1 MNLEQI
7 YISAVENLLND
18 NFYND
23 PFKHNQFILSNKKE
37 ILAILDKAEIQKNTQ
52 KLIEF
57 LILKKKYFYAI
68 IYLDLIVMKFPKN
81 YLAKFTLAKV
91 CHLANMSRAA
101 LLHMQKIPKEN
112 HTLEFLQLLSN
123 IYNKIQ
129 NFNECIKVLRKI
141 RLLDKVDVT
150 NTIMLLNCYK
160 RLKLFKEAET
170 ELITLQNLEV
180 PKVIKFHNEVML
192 DIAQDKFNIALD
204 KINSK
209 EKEFAEEHLIY
220 QAKAH
225 IFRKLRRF
233 KEALDQIT
241 ISKKLNAPNDLS
253 VYGCYFAMN
262 DFSNGYSFLVQATD
276 NDGITD
282 LLQSNGIT
290 LWNGENLDK
299 KQIFILNGEGIALD
313 DQIFFY
319 RYLLNIKEK
328 YDVDIFWCNSSERI
342 KCLFENDGINL
353 INIKN
358 IKQYIQNNK
367 NSYLT
372 TIPRMAKFFFQKDN
386 SKVINFRKFIKE
398 DINKSQFWDKYLNE
412 FKKNLRI
419 GINWKGDIKYQLDV
433 HRSINLNI
441 LKPIF
446 DINYIDYFILNNEIT
461 ENEINFISNFSNVHL
476 IDQKYF
482 ISEKQNAFCETIE
495 IIRNLDLVITTDTA
509 IAHLSAA
516 LGANTY
522 VLLEYSPYWY
532 WDNEEN
538 ENYYQNNKLKY
549 FKQTSAGDWDS
560 VIQAI
565 LEKLKF

>member
-18 NFYND
+18 NFHND

-81 YLAKFTLAKV
+81 YLARFTLAKV
-91 CHLANMSRAA
+91 CHLANMSKAA

-170 ELITLQNLEV
+170 ELITLKNLEV

-209 EKEFAEEHLIY
+209 VNEFVEEHLIY

-233 KEALDQIT
+233 KEALDQIA

-276 NDGITD
+276 NDGLTD
-282 LLQSNGIT
+282 LLRSNGIT

-299 KQIFILNGEGIALD
+299 KQIFILNGEGIALG

-342 KCLFENDGINL
+342 KFLFENDGINL
-353 INIKN
+353 ININN
-358 IKQYIQNNK
+358 IKQYIQKNK

-398 DINKSQFWDKYLNE
+398 DNNKSQFWDKYLNE
-412 FKKNLRI
+412 FKKKLRI
-419 GINWKGDIKYQLDV
+419 GINWKGDIRYQLDV

-446 DINYIDYFILNNEIT
+446 DVNYIDYFILNNEIT

-516 LGANTY
+516 LGAKTY

>member
-1 MNLEQI
+1 M
-7 YISAVENLLND
+7 
-18 NFYND
+18 
-23 PFKHNQFILSNKKE
+23 
-37 ILAILDKAEIQKNTQ
+37 
-52 KLIEF
+52 
-57 LILKKKYFYAI
+57 
-68 IYLDLIVMKFPKN
+68 
-81 YLAKFTLAKV
+81 
-91 CHLANMSRAA
+91 
-101 LLHMQKIPKEN
+101 
-112 HTLEFLQLLSN
+112 
-123 IYNKIQ
+123 
-129 NFNECIKVLRKI
+129 LRKI

-204 KINSK
+204 KINSNIND
-209 EKEFAEEHLIY
+209 FAEEYLIY
-220 QAKAH
+220 KAKAH
-225 IFRKLRRF
+225 VLIKLRRF
-233 KEALDQIT
+233 KEALDQIN
-241 ISKKLNAPNDLS
+241 IAKNYNAPNDLS
-253 VYGCYFAMN
+253 VYSCYFAIN

-276 NDGITD
+276 NNGLKD
-282 LLQSNGIT
+282 LLRSNGML

-299 KQIFILNGEGIALD
+299 KQIFILNGEGIALG

-342 KCLFENDGINL
+342 KFLFVNDGINL
-353 INIKN
+353 ININN
-358 IKQYIQNNK
+358 IKKYIQNNK
-367 NSYLT
+367 YSYLT
-372 TIPRMAKFFFQKDN
+372 TIPRMAQFFFQKDG

-398 DINKSQFWDKYLNE
+398 DNNKNQFWNKYLNE
-412 FKKNLRI
+412 FKKKLRI
-419 GINWKGDIKYQLDV
+419 GINWKGDVRYQSDV

-446 DINYIDYFILNNEIT
+446 DFNYIDYFILNNEIT
-461 ENEINFISNFSNVHL
+461 ENEINFISNFNNVHL

-509 IAHLSAA
+509 MAHLSAA
-516 LGANTY
+516 LGAKTY
-522 VLLEYSPYWY
+522 VLLEYSPFWY

-538 ENYYQNNKLKY
+538 ENYYQNKELKY
-549 FKQTSAGDWDS
+549 FKQSSAGDWNS
-560 VIQAI
+560 SIQAI
-565 LEKLKF
+565 LGKLKF

>member
-7 YISAVENLLND
+7 YTSAVENLLND
-18 NFYND
+18 KFHND

-37 ILAILDKAEIQKNTQ
+37 ILEILDKAENQKKTQ
-52 KLIEF
+52 KLIEY

-68 IYLDLIVMKFPKN
+68 IYLDLVVMKFPKN
-81 YLAKFTLAKV
+81 YLARFTLAKV
-91 CHLANMSRAA
+91 CHLANMSKAA
-101 LLHMQKIPKEN
+101 LLHMQKIPKQN

-129 NFNECIKVLRKI
+129 NFNECIKALMKI

-180 PKVIKFHNEVML
+180 PKIIKFHNEVML

-209 EKEFAEEHLIY
+209 HKDFAEEHLIY

-225 IFRKLRRF
+225 VFRKLRRF
-233 KEALDQIT
+233 KEALDQIN
-241 ISKKLNAPNDLS
+241 IAKKLNAPNDLS

-262 DFSNGYSFLVQATD
+262 DFANGYSFLVQATD
-276 NDGITD
+276 NDGLKD
-282 LLQSNGIT
+282 LLQSNGIH

-299 KQIFILNGEGIALD
+299 KQIFILNGEGIALG

-342 KCLFENDGINL
+342 KFLFKNDGINL
-353 INIKN
+353 ININNLKKY
-358 IKQYIQNNK
+358 IKDNNS
-367 NSYLT
+367 SYLT
-372 TIPRMAKFFFQKDN
+372 TLPRMAQFCFQKDDR
-386 SKVINFRKFIKE
+386 KVINFRKFIKE
-398 DINKSQFWDKYLNE
+398 DNNKSQFWDKYLKE
-412 FKKNLRI
+412 FKKKLRI
-419 GINWKGDIKYQLDV
+419 GINWKGDVRYQLDV

-446 DINYIDYFILNNEIT
+446 DVNYIDYFILNNDIT
-461 ENEINFISNFSNVHL
+461 ENEIDFISNFSNVHL

-495 IIRNLDLVITTDTA
+495 IIRNLNLVITTDTA

-516 LGANTY
+516 LDAKTY

-538 ENYYQNNKLKY
+538 ENYYQNKKLKY
-549 FKQTSAGDWDS
+549 FKQRSAGDWDS

-565 LEKLKF
+565 LEKL

>member
-18 NFYND
+18 NFHND

-81 YLAKFTLAKV
+81 YLARFTLAKV
-91 CHLANMSRAA
+91 CHLANMSKAA

-209 EKEFAEEHLIY
+209 VNEFAEEHLIY

-233 KEALDQIT
+233 KEALDQIA

-276 NDGITD
+276 NDGLTD
-282 LLQSNGIT
+282 LLRSNGIT

-299 KQIFILNGEGIALD
+299 KQIFILNGEGIALG

-342 KCLFENDGINL
+342 KFLFENDGINL
-353 INIKN
+353 ININN
-358 IKQYIQNNK
+358 IKQYIQKNK

-398 DINKSQFWDKYLNE
+398 DNNKSQFWDKYLNE
-412 FKKNLRI
+412 FKKKLRI
-419 GINWKGDIKYQLDV
+419 GINWKGDIRYQLDV

-446 DINYIDYFILNNEIT
+446 DVNDIDYFILNNEIT

-482 ISEKQNAFCETIE
+482 ISEKQNAFCETLE

-516 LGANTY
+516 LGAKTY

-532 WDNEEN
+532 WDNDEN